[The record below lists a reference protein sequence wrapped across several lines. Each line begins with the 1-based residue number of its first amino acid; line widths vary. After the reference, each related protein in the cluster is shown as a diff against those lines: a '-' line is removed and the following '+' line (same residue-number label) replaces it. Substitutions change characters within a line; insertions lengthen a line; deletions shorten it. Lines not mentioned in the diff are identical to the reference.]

1 MYQIYYKHEIDVA
14 FLSVIQGG
22 PKKTGLFLRSD
33 NFPTTNDRERRVI
46 CQKFQNFV

>member
-22 PKKTGLFLRSD
+22 PKNRPVFEIR
-33 NFPTTNDRERRVI
+33 
-46 CQKFQNFV
+46 